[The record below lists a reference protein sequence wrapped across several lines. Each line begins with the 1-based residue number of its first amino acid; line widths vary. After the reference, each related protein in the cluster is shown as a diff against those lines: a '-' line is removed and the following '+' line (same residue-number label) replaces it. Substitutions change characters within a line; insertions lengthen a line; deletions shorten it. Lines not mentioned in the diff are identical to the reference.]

1 MQKEKL
7 IQTRVL
13 SLIMIFF
20 LSFVLGCF
28 GKSLHKS
35 IREGD
40 FQTAERLIN
49 EGADINTPTK
59 IDGFKPLHLAAINGD
74 LHTAKLL
81 LSAGVDVD
89 TKIDSG
95 WSLNKSWTP
104 LMFAIEKGH
113 TEMVNFLISRGAN
126 IETQNQEGGTPLIV
140 ASYNGHPDIAELLIK
155 KGAQV
160 NTSTRTGHS
169 PLGFAVMQ
177 NHFEIAKLLISNGSH
192 IDDKDANG
200 WTPLMSA
207 VQNGNK
213 ELIDFL
219 LEKGADIEAENNNGE
234 RPLFIAISSREP
246 DIVDLL
252 LDKGA
257 KLNTKTK
264 ESLTPLH
271 MAVLSDQEELAQNL
285 IRLGST
291 ASIVENTP
299 ENTYATAVI
308 YKLAADEYLNRKDM
322 ENTIKHFTVAA
333 EYSEK
338 AAPQIKKTSRK
349 LAVKGFLQQMGQHML
364 QASQQDVIRHN
375 RQVLYGTDK
384 IAYPF
389 PRSTY
394 NNPPEPI
401 STSEVDRLGKKYS
414 DMYERCQKISNEC
427 RKIIECHITHK
438 TGDELTNCYNGKKPN
453 TPE

>member
-1 MQKEKL
+1 MRKKKL
-7 IQTRVL
+7 IQTQVL
-13 SLIMIFF
+13 SLIMICCLGFI
-20 LSFVLGCF
+20 LGCF

-35 IREGD
+35 IKEGD
-40 FQTAERLIN
+40 FQTAERLIH

-59 IDGFKPLHLAAINGD
+59 INGFKPLHLAAINGD
-74 LHTAKLL
+74 LHIAKLL
-81 LSAGVDVD
+81 LGAGVDVD
-89 TKIDSG
+89 TKVDSG
-95 WSLNKSWTP
+95 WLLNKGWTP
-104 LMFAIEKGH
+104 VMLAIEKGH

-126 IETQNQEGGTPLIV
+126 IEAQNQEGGTPLIV
-140 ASYNGHPDIAELLIK
+140 ASYNGHPNIVELLIE

-160 NTSTRTGHS
+160 NTRSIAGQS
-169 PLGFAVMQ
+169 PLRFAVMQ

-234 RPLFIAISSREP
+234 RPLFIAISSRHP

-252 LDKGA
+252 LDRGA
-257 KLNTKTK
+257 KVNTKTK

-271 MAVLSDQEELAQNL
+271 MAVLSDQEELAQKL

-308 YKLAADEYLNRKDM
+308 YKLAADEYLNRKDT
-322 ENTIKHFTVAA
+322 ENAIKHLTVAA

-349 LAVKGFLQQMGQHML
+349 LAVKGFLQAFGQGML
-364 QASQQDVIRHN
+364 KASQQDVIRHN

-384 IAYPF
+384 TAYPF
-389 PRSTY
+389 PRSSY
-394 NNPPEPI
+394 NNPPEPV
-401 STSEVDRLGKKYS
+401 STSEVDCLEKKYS
-414 DMYERCQKISNEC
+414 DMYERCQKISDEC
-427 RKIIECHITHK
+427 RKII
-438 TGDELTNCYNGKKPN
+438 DEKKPE